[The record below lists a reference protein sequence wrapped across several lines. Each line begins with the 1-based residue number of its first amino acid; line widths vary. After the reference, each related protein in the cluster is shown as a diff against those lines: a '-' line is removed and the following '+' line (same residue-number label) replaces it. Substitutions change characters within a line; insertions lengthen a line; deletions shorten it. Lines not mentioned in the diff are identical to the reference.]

1 MSAPSPQL
9 APPGQQASTLRVYAT
24 LVGIAL
30 IAGLAIAFTHELTRP
45 LVADSRAQLLTGA
58 VLGVLPGAVSYR
70 GYAQTPD
77 GRLEPTPAAAAPAAA
92 EVFAGFDAA
101 GRLIGFAIAAEGMGY
116 QDRIGL
122 LYGLDPAAGV
132 LLGLQVLESRETPG
146 LGARIVDD
154 ADFLR
159 NFRGL
164 ALPFDEAS
172 ALRPLRL
179 AGGQRDAAGQID
191 GITGA
196 TVSARAVVHIV
207 NDSLAYWLPRLRA
220 ALGSITEADH
230 G

>member
-1 MSAPSPQL
+1 MSAP
-9 APPGQQASTLRVYAT
+9 APNHAAPGQQASTWRVYAT

-30 IAGLAIAFTHELTRP
+30 IAGLAIALTHELTRP
-45 LVADSRAQLLTGA
+45 LVDDSRAQLLSAA

-70 GYAQTPD
+70 GYMQTPQ
-77 GRLEPTPAAAAPAAA
+77 GRLAPAPASAPAAA

-101 GRLIGFAIAAEGMGY
+101 GRLIGFAIAADGMGY
-116 QDRIGL
+116 QDRIAL

-154 ADFLR
+154 EDFLG

-164 ALPFDEAS
+164 ALRFDDDS
-172 ALRPLRL
+172 GLHPLRL
-179 AGGQRDAAGQID
+179 AGRQRGEAGRID

-196 TVSARAVVHIV
+196 TVSARAVVQIV
-207 NDSLAYWLPRLRA
+207 NASLAHWLPRLRA
-220 ALGSITEADH
+220 ELDAIAAADH

>member
-1 MSAPSPQL
+1 MSVPSPQL
-9 APPGQQASTLRVYAT
+9 APPEQQASTLKIYAT

-45 LVADSRAQLLTGA
+45 LVADSRAQLLTSA

-70 GYAQTPD
+70 GYAQTPQ
-77 GRLEPTPAAAAPAAA
+77 GQLEPVPAATAKPA

-132 LLGLQVLESRETPG
+132 LLRLRVMESRETPG

-154 ADFLR
+154 EDFLR

-164 ALPFDEAS
+164 ALPFDADS
-172 ALRPLRL
+172 GLHPLRL
-179 AGGQRDAAGQID
+179 AGRARAEAGDID

-220 ALGSITEADH
+220 ALGSIAAEADH